1 MRTAAAS
8 ALPVGLRALHEAAAA
23 AVSEGLK
30 EAIATRTPLAM
41 QKANAVPLKQFNPV
55 FDDDFQP
62 YTSMDPDRERAEKQK
77 LTRKLKQERKGAV
90 RELRKDGQFLAAER
104 QREKEKRDEYLL
116 GREKRARQLLE
127 TQEHD
132 VKEMKKQRQKPE
144 ASDRDVADIRPGPD
158 AA

>member
-1 MRTAAAS
+1 MSSSNGAKGGKRAKVKAKATPVRTAAAS
-8 ALPVGLRALHEAAAA
+8 ALPVGLRALHEAAVA

-77 LTRKLKQERKGAV
+77 LTRKLK
-90 RELRKDGQFLAAER
+90 
-104 QREKEKRDEYLL
+104 
-116 GREKRARQLLE
+116 
-127 TQEHD
+127 
-132 VKEMKKQRQKPE
+132 
-144 ASDRDVADIRPGPD
+144 
-158 AA
+158 